1 MEKKTKN
8 QFRAVCTAKSHFYKH
23 KFTYVYIH
31 GHVHVCIRTEKDGE
45 GCTPN
50 SSLGTSKEVVWG
62 GDFLHASVLLDF
74 CKHKTCSGYEDWL
87 LYCLPDSLPQKGC
100 RFLEHLLVT
109 SPQHLYWTRIK
120 LLTAS
125 QNTPVVLHLP
135 FMSCPLSSCPPRQR
149 SWRPPRAVSWSHGYF
164 SLGTELCEGKAWPLR
179 QALLVASQGLA

>member
-1 MEKKTKN
+1 MYTYTGTYMSVYAQKKMGKDAH
-8 QFRAVCTAKSHFYKH
+8 QTAH
-23 KFTYVYIH
+23 
-31 GHVHVCIRTEKDGE
+31 
-45 GCTPN
+45 
-50 SSLGTSKEVVWG
+50 W
-62 GDFLHASVLLDF
+62 VLPRKWYGAGISFMLLCCLNF

-179 QALLVASQGLA
+179 QALLVASQGLAQSRSPVRLAGGLL